1 MPWNRRSNS
10 NNRRSKTLPKRDS
23 IKLPKIEKKESF
35 SDKKKGDSKIQGFK
49 VFEADDTY
57 SDFMRD
63 NSNSKVEK
71 KKTENTL
78 PAIASKKG
86 V

>member
-1 MPWNRRSNS
+1 M
-10 NNRRSKTLPKRDS
+10 PKRDS

-35 SDKKKGDSKIQGFK
+35 SDKKKGDNRIQGFK

-57 SDFMRD
+57 SDFMKDAMPRVD
-63 NSNSKVEK
+63 K
-71 KKTENTL
+71 KKNEHTL
-78 PAIASKKG
+78 PSISSKKG